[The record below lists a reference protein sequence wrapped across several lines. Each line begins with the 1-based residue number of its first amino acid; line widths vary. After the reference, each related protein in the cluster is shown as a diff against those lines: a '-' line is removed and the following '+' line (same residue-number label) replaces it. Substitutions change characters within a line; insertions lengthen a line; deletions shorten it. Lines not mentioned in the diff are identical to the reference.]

1 MITNFSFE
9 IIIKKIGCIL
19 YHYHSFWDTLLLSI
33 MCIVLFCYIIGFIV
47 WLLGNIN
54 FHLLNFIY
62 FNIYLNIFHVF
73 IHFSL
78 TAQFYRNSGLMEI
91 EEI

>member
-1 MITNFSFE
+1 
-9 IIIKKIGCIL
+9 
-19 YHYHSFWDTLLLSI
+19 

-91 EEI
+91 GNIGT